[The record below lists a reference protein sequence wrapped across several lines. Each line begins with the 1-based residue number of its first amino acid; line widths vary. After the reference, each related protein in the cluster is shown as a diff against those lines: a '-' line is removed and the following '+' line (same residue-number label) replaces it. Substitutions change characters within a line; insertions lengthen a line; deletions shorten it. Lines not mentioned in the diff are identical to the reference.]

1 MRMLLMMLLPAFPPI
16 LSLRFPMRNF
26 LPPPL
31 ALLDWWEVVRQ
42 GGAQLVEAARAVRL
56 DGVEVDQR
64 LPQVLLPSLHAAF
77 LRVDSPRSVTTT
89 TTTITYCSSTRQRQA
104 EEAHELRHRPRDV
117 RLQLLVGD
125 GHHRRGLVAPV
136 FGVTE
141 GI

>member
-1 MRMLLMMLLPAFPPI
+1 MRFYMMRMLFMMLLPAFPPI

-64 LPQVLLPSLHAAF
+64 LPQVLA
-77 LRVDSPRSVTTT
+77 
-89 TTTITYCSSTRQRQA
+89 ST
-104 EEAHELRHRPRDV
+104 V
-117 RLQLLVGD
+117 RLVV
-125 GHHRRGLVAPV
+125 VAV
-136 FGVTE
+136 V
-141 GI
+141 